1 MKKETILKRIKQ
13 LSTLCEETEPTS
25 NELLNMDKLFTQDL
39 IDVDEFYLIIKNDD
53 YSRDQ
58 LTDIMKECNWI
69 WKKRQKVKEVGWTEY
84 NSIDRKIEDS
94 LRANR
99 KIEAIKIY
107 RQHKIENDGDCSLKE
122 AKEHIDKLVIRM
134 GMDAEEIR

>member
-1 MKKETILKRIKQ
+1 MNKQQILERIEQ
-13 LSTLCEETEPTS
+13 LSKLCEETEPTS
-25 NELLNMDKLFTQDL
+25 NELLNMDRLFSQDL
-39 IDVDEFYLIIKNDD
+39 IDVDDMYLTIKDNN
-53 YSRDQ
+53 YS
-58 LTDIMKECNWI
+58 LNELIGIMKECNWI
-69 WKKRQKVKEVGWTEY
+69 WKKRKKIKEVGWTEF

-134 GMDAEEIR
+134 GLDA

>member
-1 MKKETILKRIKQ
+1 MKKENILKRIEK
-13 LSTLCEETEPTS
+13 LSKLCEETEPTS
-25 NELLNMDKLFTQDL
+25 NELLNMDRLFSQDL
-39 IDVDEFYLIIKNDD
+39 ISVDTMYLQVEQDEYSPND
-53 YSRDQ
+53 
-58 LTDIMKECNWI
+58 LIDIMKECNWI
-69 WKKRQKVKEVGWTEY
+69 WKKRQKVKEVGWDEC
-84 NSIDRKIEDS
+84 NHIDRKIEES

-134 GMDAEEIR
+134 GLDV